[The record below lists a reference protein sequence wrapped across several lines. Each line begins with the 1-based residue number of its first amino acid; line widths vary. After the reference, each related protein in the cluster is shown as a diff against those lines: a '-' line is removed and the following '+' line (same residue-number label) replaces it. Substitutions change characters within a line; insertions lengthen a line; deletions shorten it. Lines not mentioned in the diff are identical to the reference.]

1 MNSDYSSNFILRI
14 LKIKGNLNYDLIIL
28 DNNLVE
34 FFISS
39 SIKDELTEPIMLA
52 DAIRIISIAKMLGA
66 KLIEDVEDYC
76 DDFVETIENEIENEE
91 FDEEVE
97 FDDEYEEYDNE
108 EDDRTIYLDGE
119 ELDILEREIFNDM
132 VENEITVSFVLQ
144 FEDKEAVQKFLFS
157 KTLDKNIF

>member
-1 MNSDYSSNFILRI
+1 
-14 LKIKGNLNYDLIIL
+14 
-28 DNNLVE
+28 
-34 FFISS
+34 
-39 SIKDELTEPIMLA
+39 
-52 DAIRIISIAKMLGA
+52 MLGA

-108 EDDRTIYLDGE
+108 EDDRRIYLDGE
-119 ELDILEREIFNDM
+119 ELDILEREIFNDT

-144 FEDKEAVQKFLFS
+144 FEDKEAVQKFLLS
-157 KTLDKNIF
+157 Y